1 MTLKIQKNNKKSLK
15 TIFNIIMARY
25 FVFLI
30 LLLMIITF
38 IFAYKIVI
46 SPVRASINN
55 EIKKINEDK
64 KNQKED
70 LSKTL
75 ENISNYKKDYENL
88 NPNDKEKINLM
99 IPDADDAEKLF
110 TDIESL
116 ILKNGFILNSLG
128 INSID
133 NISSFKSKK
142 NTKKSASVSVPK
154 DVGIIE
160 LNLDIS
166 NSSYENFK
174 KLLSVFEDNLRILD
188 VHNIDFSLDGAS
200 ISFEIRTYYFKKNVD
215 SENE

>member
-1 MTLKIQKNNKKSLK
+1 MTLKMQKNNKKSLK

-133 NISSFKSKK
+133 NISSLKSKK

-166 NSSYENFK
+166 NSSYKNFK